1 MLQRRSTEH
10 QTVSLQPHGRG
21 DKGARNGQMTKVALA
36 VQNDAVCP
44 RLDCAQR
51 LIVLDVRDAAE
62 QSREVLDITDWPARG
77 RAGRLTGLGVGTLV
91 CGVLCRFDEAGFD
104 ASGVRLVPGVSGP
117 TDAVVRAVC
126 SGTIEPR
133 HDYWQEDCGP
143 GVPKRQRRRQTRT
156 RRRPCCHG
164 DTR

>member
-10 QTVSLQPHGRG
+10 QTVSLQPRGRG
-21 DKGARNGQMTKVALA
+21 NKGARNGRMMKVALA

-51 LIVLDVRDAAE
+51 LIVLDVRDSAE

-77 RAGRLTGLGVGTLV
+77 RAARLADLGVDTLV

-104 ASGVRLVPGVSGP
+104 ASGIRLVCGVSGP
-117 TDAVVRAVC
+117 VETVVRAIH
-126 SGTIEPR
+126 SRTIEPDR
-133 HDYWQEDCGP
+133 DYWQENCRRR
-143 GVPKRQRRRQTRT
+143 VRQRPRTTRT
-156 RRRPCCHG
+156 GRKPRRHG

>member
-1 MLQRRSTEH
+1 MLQKRSAEH
-10 QTVSLQPHGRG
+10 QTVKLQPHGHG
-21 DKGARNGQMTKVALA
+21 DKGARNGQMMKVTLA
-36 VQNDAVCP
+36 VQNDAICP

-51 LIVLDVRDAAE
+51 LIVLDVRDSAE

-77 RAGRLTGLGVGTLV
+77 RAGRLAGLGVDTLV

-117 TDAVVRAVC
+117 IDAVVRAIC

-133 HDYWQEDCGP
+133 HDYWQEDCRQH
-143 GVPKRQRRRQTRT
+143 VRQRPRATRT
-156 RRRPCCHG
+156 GRKPRRHG